1 MKRILILL
9 IAISLLFI
17 SCNDKDCSKQIEKV
31 RQEMIE
37 NCDKRIIESQENCNQ
52 IIREREKVLRAE
64 ILEWKQ
70 KYEDCINQSDPPEPP
85 KLTVRNG
92 KLYYGNGGKERII
105 LCGVSRWEAL
115 WRATGEFD
123 SCGGWGEYSLAW
135 YENELITSG
144 INYVRHAGIKNT
156 QFLYDHCKRMRDAGI
171 IVEITVFR
179 AHAESK
185 GILLRL
191 EDMGEL
197 AKLGNVFFDCNNE
210 FLDKPN
216 NINKVIE
223 IAKNLKAQ
231 GCLVSAGAWS
241 GSSGKN
247 QSKIFHERYNG
258 HDIET
263 HHRDW
268 NAESFRESMK
278 YGKPVA
284 FNEFFA
290 FKENLSL
297 EQTKNIMKT
306 AFDLGLNVCYYGFRW
321 PGIPDLG
328 GYDPFDYRDIL
339 TFAGN
344 LVSSKN

>member
-210 FLDKPN
+210 YSGYEKGY
-216 NINKVIE
+216 KKSIE
-223 IAKNLKAQ
+223 VAKYLKNQ
-231 GCLVSAGAWS
+231 NCIISGGAWWNAE
-241 GSSGKN
+241 GKK
-247 QSKIFHERYNG
+247 QSDEFLKLG
-258 HDIET
+258 LVDIIT
-263 HHRDW
+263 HHRYW
-268 NAESFRESMK
+268 TEAS
-278 YGKPVA
+278 
-284 FNEFFA
+284 
-290 FKENLSL
+290 FKEYIKYNIPVIQNEYFAYKSQMSL
-297 EQTKNIMKT
+297 QQTKAIMKT
-306 AFDLGLNVCYYGFRW
+306 TLDIGFAGCQYYGLRF

-328 GYDPFDYRDIL
+328 GYDPFDYKDIL